1 MKQRVKLALQHQL
14 ESRNKIERLFRTR
27 FRTLF
32 RKAGVRLVYSLIKG
46 NYLGPE
52 DLHMLKLELLKSL
65 EMLYSRAMKVGVTTS
80 HRALSVKEGSH
91 DLEIKRNNLTIRTNL
106 TRLER
111 AIKDRIDAEISD
123 FVYKAA
129 SRVTSS
135 FLIELNSLLARV
147 RRKVG
152 DVHVSDRDLRKYI
165 EIEYRKLV
173 DRKAATIAV
182 TETTR
187 GIEQAKLIA
196 AEELALDAIEF
207 DEEDLDDDQRDLL
220 AELSLLAE
228 EGDPEAF
235 ELLLAGGAASL
246 LAIAGI
252 TKTWVAVMDDST
264 REAHADVDGETVSIE
279 ESFSVDGEDLE
290 YPGDDSGSPGNTIN
304 CRCTII
310 YNVE

>member
-1 MKQRVKLALQHQL
+1 MKQRAKLALQHQM

-27 FRTLF
+27 LRTLF
-32 RKAGVRLVYSLIKG
+32 RKEGVGLVYRLLKG

-52 DLHMLKLELLKSL
+52 DLQSLRADLRKSL
-65 EMLYSRAMKVGVTTS
+65 EMLYARSMKLGVTTS
-80 HRALSVKEGSH
+80 HRILAVKEGSF

-111 AIKDRIDAEISD
+111 SIKDRIDSEISD
-123 FVYKAA
+123 FVSKST
-129 SRVTSS
+129 SRITSS
-135 FLIELNSLLARV
+135 FLIELNSLVTRV
-147 RRKVG
+147 YKKVG
-152 DVHVSDRDLRKYI
+152 NVQVSERDLKRYI
-165 EIEYRKLV
+165 EFEYRKLV
-173 DRKAATIAV
+173 DRKAVTIAV

-207 DEEDLDDDQRDLL
+207 DEEALDEDQQELL

-228 EGDPEAF
+228 EGDPDAF
-235 ELLLAGGAASL
+235 SLLLAGGAASL

-264 REAHADVDGETVSIE
+264 REAHADADGETVSIE

-304 CRCTII
+304 CRCTVI
-310 YNVE
+310 YNIE